1 MHLDFGPLWGVVV
14 VVGAV
19 MSMMVVVMQGVL
31 VLPVVIVIGGGRG
44 CDGGGGVWQ
53 CLMVDM
59 VGCMCGLWW
68 FVLVRSKSSM
78 CSCCAIRARSCWVT
92 GAHSCCVAGAGA
104 RSCCVAGVDI

>member
-1 MHLDFGPLWGVVV
+1 M
-14 VVGAV
+14 VGAV

-78 CSCCAIRARSCWVT
+78 CSCCAIGALLLRYRSALLLRIWVVT
-92 GAHSCCVAGAGA
+92 FVL
-104 RSCCVAGVDI
+104 VILGVVVFWLTF